1 MPQKPMHPTA
11 VQHATAAACAGGHH
25 LECMATRTPTLNK
38 VSLATQ
44 TEAHERARPTRAVR
58 WDHKVVLKQCSK
70 NPYTRITPRLA
81 LTSILLFY
89 NFICR
94 FIRQL
99 FCFFSFF
106 HNDATLSFFRFSP
119 PWTISR
125 TCYQTRNTSFFG
137 SQSQVSLF
145 CKPYSSLFIL
155 SRVMCRLVEKRTAM

>member
-99 FCFFSFF
+99 FASFPSSTTTPRCLFS
-106 HNDATLSFFRFSP
+106 
-119 PWTISR
+119 
-125 TCYQTRNTSFFG
+125 
-137 SQSQVSLF
+137 VSLHLGLYLALVI
-145 CKPYSSLFIL
+145 KQETRLFL
-155 SRVMCRLVEKRTAM
+155 AHSPKSRYFANPIRPCSFYPALCAD